1 MRLKCELCG
10 STDKVFPHLHYE
22 KHYQY
27 PRFMIICRRCHKR
40 IHRKMGKNSDVIS
53 RTIRISRKLWRE
65 AKIYAV
71 NNDLT
76 ISELIEDALRK
87 RLKSP
92 SSGDNKE
99 KKEEA
104 KAESDNIKFNFEG

>member
-1 MRLKCELCG
+1 MSKE
-10 STDKVFPHLHYE
+10 E
-22 KHYQY
+22 
-27 PRFMIICRRCHKR
+27 
-40 IHRKMGKNSDVIS
+40 SDVIS

-87 RLKSP
+87 RLKSQ
-92 SSGDNKE
+92 SSSDNKDSE
-99 KKEEA
+99 
-104 KAESDNIKFNFEG
+104 IKFNFGEI